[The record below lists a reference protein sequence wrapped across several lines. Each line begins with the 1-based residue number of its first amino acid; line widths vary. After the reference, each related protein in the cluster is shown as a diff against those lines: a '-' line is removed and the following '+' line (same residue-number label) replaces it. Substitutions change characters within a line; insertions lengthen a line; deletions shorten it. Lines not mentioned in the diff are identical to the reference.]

1 MYKTKGFKFLYLTL
15 IFSLLLGLAVNT
27 NTYGATAK
35 TKNITLAAIN
45 DFHGSVDESGKN
57 VGIAKVAD
65 ALDKLKQ
72 ENPNTVF
79 LGAGDLFQGSAT
91 SNLTKGAVV
100 NDALKKMGMVA
111 SAIGNH
117 EFDWGVSSI
126 PAWAKSGGYNFLASN
141 IYDKTT
147 GQPVTWA
154 KPYKIIKVDGI
165 KIGLIGLSTPQTA
178 YQTTPA
184 NVANLEFRDP
194 AKSATYWANILKKQ
208 YKVNAVVALTHL
220 GGFQDATTNVIT
232 GEVADFANAVKNVD
246 AVFCAHTHQ
255 YISGKVNGIPIVQGG
270 YNGRALAEMNLVFEK
285 NKLVSID
292 TKYDQLFNRTDL
304 VPNTAVKAILDSYSS
319 KLGPI
324 LNEVVGTASVAYDH
338 DTDANQV
345 TPMGE
350 LSSMLL
356 AKAGGTQIGIFNGG
370 GIRTGLTAGD
380 ITMGEMY
387 QIFPFDNTLVTMK
400 LSGAELK
407 KVIEHGIMTTDFKPG
422 QFYGINVW
430 YDSSK
435 PYMDRITHMELLDGT
450 PIEMDKDYTVS
461 SIDFLMSG
469 GDKYDFSGAT
479 EVHDTLIPLR
489 DKLVNMIKD
498 MKVVDF
504 KYENN
509 LIDGPAPAANAA
521 A

>member
-184 NVANLEFRDP
+184 NVANLEF
-194 AKSATYWANILKKQ
+194 
-208 YKVNAVVALTHL
+208 
-220 GGFQDATTNVIT
+220 
-232 GEVADFANAVKNVD
+232 
-246 AVFCAHTHQ
+246 
-255 YISGKVNGIPIVQGG
+255 
-270 YNGRALAEMNLVFEK
+270 
-285 NKLVSID
+285 
-292 TKYDQLFNRTDL
+292 
-304 VPNTAVKAILDSYSS
+304 
-319 KLGPI
+319 
-324 LNEVVGTASVAYDH
+324 
-338 DTDANQV
+338 
-345 TPMGE
+345 
-350 LSSMLL
+350 
-356 AKAGGTQIGIFNGG
+356 
-370 GIRTGLTAGD
+370 
-380 ITMGEMY
+380 
-387 QIFPFDNTLVTMK
+387 
-400 LSGAELK
+400 
-407 KVIEHGIMTTDFKPG
+407 
-422 QFYGINVW
+422 
-430 YDSSK
+430 
-435 PYMDRITHMELLDGT
+435 
-450 PIEMDKDYTVS
+450 
-461 SIDFLMSG
+461 
-469 GDKYDFSGAT
+469 
-479 EVHDTLIPLR
+479 
-489 DKLVNMIKD
+489 
-498 MKVVDF
+498 
-504 KYENN
+504 
-509 LIDGPAPAANAA
+509 
-521 A
+521 